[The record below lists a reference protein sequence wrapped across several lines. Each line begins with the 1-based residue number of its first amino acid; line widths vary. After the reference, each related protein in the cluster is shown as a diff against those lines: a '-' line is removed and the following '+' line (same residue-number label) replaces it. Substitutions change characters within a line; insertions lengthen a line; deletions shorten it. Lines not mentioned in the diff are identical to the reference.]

1 MKKSNG
7 ILLDIAESSPDL
19 QNLICKTIESMLELK
34 GINVFNVSD
43 NKVLRFAIYKDGTTG
58 FEDCDAPIYAWLRP
72 WEEVD
77 VKDINAIVTEIFE
90 EVMKIVNDGE
100 REINRIYELN
110 TTKHDFADSVLCK
123 LANNGLGFG
132 ISDEFEI
139 ASNPV
144 YFYINV
150 YKSLDDLHENADNPE
165 YTHVVTWEDV
175 GKLVARFEVLFD
187 YATEPQIIDA
197 VARKVASDCFTA
209 IVEHFCKVEE
219 EVEGDV

>member
-1 MKKSNG
+1 MRKSNG

-43 NKVLRFAIYKDGTTG
+43 NKVLRFAVYRDGMAG
-58 FEDCDAPIYAWLRP
+58 FEDCDAPIYAWIRP
-72 WEEVD
+72 WEEVSA
-77 VKDINAIVTEIFE
+77 KDINSIVTEIFE

-110 TTKHDFADSVLCK
+110 TWKRDFANSVLCK
-123 LANNGLGFG
+123 LINNGLGFG
-132 ISDEFEI
+132 ISDKFEI

-150 YKSLDDLHENADNPE
+150 YKSLEDLHERPDVPE
-165 YTHVVTWEDV
+165 YTYVVAWEDV
-175 GKLVARFEVLFD
+175 GKLVAKFEVLFD

-197 VARKVASDCFTA
+197 VAGRIASECFTA
-209 IVEHFCKVEE
+209 IVEHFCRVEE
-219 EVEGDV
+219 CEEDV